1 MAVEVRRLVDFA
13 FWIGKVRK
21 FLVEFW
27 EFCENWRC
35 YVILPEMTGEKWELS
50 QQDVDLT
57 TETLV
62 FSRKNE
68 ELYNEVKGELSSKDV
83 FPVGWFEETST
94 GY

>member
-1 MAVEVRRLVDFA
+1 
-13 FWIGKVRK
+13 
-21 FLVEFW
+21 
-27 EFCENWRC
+27 
-35 YVILPEMTGEKWELS
+35 MTGEKWELS